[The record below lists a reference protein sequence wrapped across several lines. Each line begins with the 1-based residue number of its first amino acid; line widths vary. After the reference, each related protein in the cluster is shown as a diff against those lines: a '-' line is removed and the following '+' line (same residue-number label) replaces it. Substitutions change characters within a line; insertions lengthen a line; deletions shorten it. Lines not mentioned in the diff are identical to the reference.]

1 MMKTP
6 TQRAEP
12 TRLARTE
19 VRMRFEQLKL
29 EYPKMRARDLALKI
43 GTSEAELLGSRTN
56 KDIIRL
62 EGDWAEIIR
71 SMPSLGPVMV
81 LTRNE
86 ECVHEKHGEFN
97 NISIGPGHGIV
108 LNRDIDLRLFM
119 SHWHFGF
126 AVAEEVASGK
136 RHSLQFFDIDG
147 QAVLKVYLPKDSRL
161 ESYFTLVERFS
172 AQDQETPINT
182 HNLPIVR
189 NNAAD
194 EDVDVPNFLTH
205 WENLKDTH
213 HFFGLLH
220 EFGVGRHQ
228 SMRLAEGKFTR
239 RLENDCLE
247 ELLQNAVKDQTSIM
261 CFVGNPGCIQIH
273 TGTIHRTA
281 IVGHWLN
288 ILDKNFNLHLNQNA
302 VESIWEVRKPTSDGI
317 VTSVEIFNEAGY
329 CFCQFFGERK
339 PGKIEL
345 PGWRDIVEKLPS
357 L

>member
-1 MMKTP
+1 
-6 TQRAEP
+6 
-12 TRLARTE
+12 
-19 VRMRFEQLKL
+19 
-29 EYPKMRARDLALKI
+29 MRARDLALEI

-71 SMPSLGPVMV
+71 SMPSLGSVMV

-86 ECVHEKHGEFN
+86 DCVHEKHGEFN

-136 RHSLQFFDIDG
+136 RHSFQFFDIDG
-147 QAVLKVYLPKDSRL
+147 QAVLKVYLPKDSSL
-161 ESYFTLVERFS
+161 KPYLTLIERFS
-172 AQDQETPINT
+172 ARDQEVPLNI
-182 HNLPIVR
+182 HSLPIGR
-189 NNAAD
+189 SDAAD
-194 EDVDVPNFLTH
+194 EDLDMVNFLLH

-213 HFFGLLH
+213 YFYGLLN
-220 EFGVGRHQ
+220 EFGVGRRQ
-228 SMRLAEGKFTR
+228 SMRVAEGKFTR
-239 RLENDCLE
+239 RLMNGCLG
-247 ELLQNAVKDQTSIM
+247 ELLENAVEDQTSIM

-281 IVGHWLN
+281 IIGEWLN
-288 ILDKNFNLHLNQNA
+288 ILDKSFNLHLNQSA

-317 VTSVEIFNEAGY
+317 VTSVEIFNKAGN

-339 PGKIEL
+339 PGKTEL
-345 PGWRDIVEKLPS
+345 SGWRDIVAKLPS
-357 L
+357 

>member
-1 MMKTP
+1 
-6 TQRAEP
+6 
-12 TRLARTE
+12 
-19 VRMRFEQLKL
+19 MRFEKLKSKH
-29 EYPKMRARDLALKI
+29 PKMRARDLALKI
-43 GTSEAELLGSRTN
+43 GTSEAELLGCRTS

-62 EGDWAEIIR
+62 EGDWAELIR
-71 SMPSLGPVMV
+71 SFPSLGSVMV

-86 ECVHEKHGEFN
+86 DCVHEKHGEFN

-108 LNRDIDLRLFM
+108 LNKDIDLRLFM

-126 AVAEEVASGK
+126 AVSEDVASGK

-147 QAVLKVYLPKDSRL
+147 QAVLKVYLPKDSYL
-161 ESYFTLVERFS
+161 KPYLTLVERFS
-172 AQDQETPINT
+172 ARDQESLLNT
-182 HNLPIVR
+182 HSLPLGR
-189 NNAAD
+189 DNAAD
-194 EDVDVPNFLTH
+194 EDLDLVNFLTH

-220 EFGVGRHQ
+220 EFGVGRRQ

-239 RLENDCLE
+239 RLVNDCLV
-247 ELLQNAVKDQTSIM
+247 ELLANAVKDQISIM

-273 TGTIHRTA
+273 TGTIHRIA
-281 IVGHWLN
+281 IIGQWLN

-317 VTSVEIFNEAGY
+317 VTSVEIFNETGY

-339 PGKIEL
+339 PGKVEL
-345 PGWRDIVEKLPS
+345 SGWRDIVAKLPAYDGATH
-357 L
+357 

>member
-1 MMKTP
+1 
-6 TQRAEP
+6 
-12 TRLARTE
+12 
-19 VRMRFEQLKL
+19 MRFEQLKS
-29 EYPKMRARDLALKI
+29 EYPKMRARDLALEI

-71 SMPSLGPVMV
+71 SMPSLGSVMV

-86 ECVHEKHGEFN
+86 DCVHEKHGEFN

-136 RHSLQFFDIDG
+136 RHSFQFFDIDG
-147 QAVLKVYLPKDSRL
+147 QAVLKVYLPIDSSL
-161 ESYFTLVERFS
+161 KAYLTLIERFS
-172 AQDQETPINT
+172 AGDQEAPLNI
-182 HNLPIVR
+182 HSLPIGR
-189 NNAAD
+189 GDAAD
-194 EDVDVPNFLTH
+194 EDLDIVNFLSH

-213 HFFGLLH
+213 YFFALLN
-220 EFGVGRHQ
+220 EFGVGRRQ
-228 SMRLAEGKFTR
+228 SMRVAEGKFTR
-239 RLENDCLE
+239 RLKNGCLG
-247 ELLQNAVKDQTSIM
+247 ELLENAVKDQASIM

-281 IVGHWLN
+281 IIGEWLN
-288 ILDKNFNLHLNQNA
+288 ILDKNFNLHLNQSA

-317 VTSVEIFNEAGY
+317 VTSVEIFNEAGN

-339 PGKIEL
+339 PGQIEL
-345 PGWRDIVEKLPS
+345 SAWRNIVAKLPS
-357 L
+357 Y